1 MNRELLFLI
10 FNALIGFFSD
20 VVINI
25 LTHMN
30 LSFLNSLKPYF
41 DNKSVFKAAFYA
53 SITVLIIVGFIM
65 ELFDLI
71 YDKYLPETK
80 NEYIIFIILTFI
92 IGFLSDIIIN
102 RVNIFPRL
110 KEYYKDVGEGLW
122 GGLAILFSVIISLI
136 LLYIYNNYDKLYD
149 KFTNIIY

>member
-1 MNRELLFLI
+1 MNSELLFLI

-41 DNKSVFKAAFYA
+41 QNKSVFKAAFYA
-53 SITVLIIVGFIM
+53 SITVLIIVVFIM
-65 ELFDLI
+65 ELFDLF

-80 NEYIIFIILTFI
+80 NEYIVFIILTFI
-92 IGFLSDIIIN
+92 IGYISDIIIN
-102 RVNIFPRL
+102 RINIFPRL
-110 KEYYKDVGEGLW
+110 KEYYKDVGDGLW
-122 GGLAILFSVIISLI
+122 GGLAIVFSVIISLI
-136 LLYIYNNYDKLYD
+136 LLYIYNNY
-149 KFTNIIY
+149 

>member
-1 MNRELLFLI
+1 MNSELLFLI

-20 VVINI
+20 VIINI

-41 DNKSVFKAAFYA
+41 ENKSVFKAAFYA
-53 SITVLIIVGFIM
+53 SITVLIIVAIIM
-65 ELFDLI
+65 KLFNLV
-71 YDKYLPETK
+71 YDKYLPESQ

-102 RVNIFPRL
+102 RINIFPRL
-110 KEYYKDVGEGLW
+110 KKYYKDVGEGLW
-122 GGLAILFSVIISLI
+122 GGLAIVFSVIISLI
-136 LLYIYNNYDKLYD
+136 LLYIYNNYDKFLI
-149 KFTNIIY
+149 TR

>member
-1 MNRELLFLI
+1 MNNELLFLI

-20 VVINI
+20 IVINI

-30 LSFLNSLKPYF
+30 LSFLSSLKPYF
-41 DNKSVFKAAFYA
+41 QNKSVFKAAFYA

-92 IGFLSDIIIN
+92 LGYISDIIIN

-110 KEYYKDVGEGLW
+110 KKYYKDVGEGLW
-122 GGLAILFSVIISLI
+122 GGLAIVFSVIISLI
-136 LLYIYNNYDKLYD
+136 LLYIYNNYDK
-149 KFTNIIY
+149 FIR

>member
-1 MNRELLFLI
+1 MNNELLFLI

-41 DNKSVFKAAFYA
+41 QNKSVFKAAFYA
-53 SITVLIIVGFIM
+53 SITVLIIVAIIM
-65 ELFDLI
+65 KIFNLI
-71 YDKYLPETK
+71 YDKYLPESQ
-80 NEYIIFIILTFI
+80 NEYIIFIILTFV
-92 IGFLSDIIIN
+92 IGYISDIIIN

-110 KEYYKDVGEGLW
+110 KKYYKDVGEGLW
-122 GGLAILFSVIISLI
+122 GGLAIVFSVIISLI
-136 LLYIYNNYDKLYD
+136 LLYIYNNYDKFLI
-149 KFTNIIY
+149 TS

>member
-1 MNRELLFLI
+1 MNNELLFLI

-20 VVINI
+20 IVINI

-41 DNKSVFKAAFYA
+41 ENKSVFKAAFYA
-53 SITVLIIVGFIM
+53 SITVLIIVAIIM
-65 ELFDLI
+65 KLFNLV
-71 YDKYLPETK
+71 YDKYLPESQ

-102 RVNIFPRL
+102 RINIFPRL
-110 KEYYKDVGEGLW
+110 KKYYKDVGEGLW
-122 GGLAILFSVIISLI
+122 GGLAIVFSVIISLI
-136 LLYIYNNYDKLYD
+136 LLYIYNNYDKFLI
-149 KFTNIIY
+149 TR

>member
-1 MNRELLFLI
+1 MNSELLFLI
-10 FNALIGFFSD
+10 FNALMGFFSD

-41 DNKSVFKAAFYA
+41 ENKSVFKAALYA
-53 SITVLIIVGFIM
+53 SITVLIIVVFIM
-65 ELFDLI
+65 ELFDLF

-92 IGFLSDIIIN
+92 IGYISDIIIN
-102 RVNIFPRL
+102 RINIFPRL

-122 GGLAILFSVIISLI
+122 GGLAIVFSVIISLI
-136 LLYIYNNYDKLYD
+136 LLYIYNNYDKFLI
-149 KFTNIIY
+149 TSR

>member
-1 MNRELLFLI
+1 MNNELLFLI

-41 DNKSVFKAAFYA
+41 QNKSVFKAAFYA
-53 SITVLIIVGFIM
+53 SITVLIIVVFIM
-65 ELFDLI
+65 ELFDLF

-80 NEYIIFIILTFI
+80 NEYIVFIILTFI
-92 IGFLSDIIIN
+92 IGYISDIIIN
-102 RVNIFPRL
+102 RINIFPRL

-122 GGLAILFSVIISLI
+122 GGLAIVFSVIISLI
-136 LLYIYNNYDKLYD
+136 LLYIYNNY
-149 KFTNIIY
+149 

>member
-1 MNRELLFLI
+1 MNQELLFLL
-10 FNALIGFFSD
+10 FNAIIGFFSD

-30 LSFLNSLKPYF
+30 FSFLKSLKPYF
-41 DNKSVFKAAFYA
+41 ENKSVFKAAFYA

-65 ELFDLI
+65 ELFNMI

-80 NEYIIFIILTFI
+80 NEYIVFIILTFI
-92 IGFLSDIIIN
+92 LGYISDIIISRN
-102 RVNIFPRL
+102 AIFPRL

-122 GGLAILFSVIISLI
+122 GGLAIVFSVIISLI
-136 LLYIYNNYDKLYD
+136 LLYIYNNYDKFL
-149 KFTNIIY
+149 ISR

>member
-1 MNRELLFLI
+1 MNNELLFLI

-20 VVINI
+20 IVINI

-30 LSFLNSLKPYF
+30 LSFLNSFKPYF
-41 DNKSVFKAAFYA
+41 QNKSVFKAAFYA

-92 IGFLSDIIIN
+92 LGYISDIIIN
-102 RVNIFPRL
+102 RVNIFPKL
-110 KEYYKDVGEGLW
+110 KKYYKDVGEGLW
-122 GGLAILFSVIISLI
+122 GGLAIVFSVIISLI
-136 LLYIYNNYDKLYD
+136 LLYIY
-149 KFTNIIY
+149 TI

>member
-1 MNRELLFLI
+1 MNNELLFLI

-20 VVINI
+20 IIINI

-30 LSFLNSLKPYF
+30 LSFLNSFKPYF
-41 DNKSVFKAAFYA
+41 QNKSVFKAAFYA

-92 IGFLSDIIIN
+92 LGYISDIIIN
-102 RVNIFPRL
+102 RVNIFPKL
-110 KEYYKDVGEGLW
+110 KKYYKDVGEGLW
-122 GGLAILFSVIISLI
+122 GGLAIVFSVIISLI
-136 LLYIYNNYDKLYD
+136 LLYIY
-149 KFTNIIY
+149 TI

>member
-65 ELFDLI
+65 ELFYLI

-92 IGFLSDIIIN
+92 LGYISDIIIN

-122 GGLAILFSVIISLI
+122 GGFAIVFSVIISLI
-136 LLYIYNNYDKLYD
+136 LLYIYNNYDK
-149 KFTNIIY
+149 FIR

>member
-1 MNRELLFLI
+1 MNNELLFLI

-20 VVINI
+20 IVINI

-41 DNKSVFKAAFYA
+41 ENKSVFKAAFYA
-53 SITVLIIVGFIM
+53 SITVLIIVAIIM
-65 ELFDLI
+65 KLFNLV
-71 YDKYLPETK
+71 YDKYLPESQ

-102 RVNIFPRL
+102 RINIFPRL
-110 KEYYKDVGEGLW
+110 KKYYKDVGEGLW
-122 GGLAILFSVIISLI
+122 GGLAIVFSVIISLI
-136 LLYIYNNYDKLYD
+136 LLYIYNNYDKFL
-149 KFTNIIY
+149 IAS

>member
-1 MNRELLFLI
+1 MNSELLFLI
-10 FNALIGFFSD
+10 FNALMGFFSD

-41 DNKSVFKAAFYA
+41 ENKSVFKAALYA
-53 SITVLIIVGFIM
+53 SITVLIIVVFIM
-65 ELFDLI
+65 ELFDLF

-92 IGFLSDIIIN
+92 IGYISDIIIN
-102 RVNIFPRL
+102 RINIFPRL
-110 KEYYKDVGEGLW
+110 KEYYKDVGDGLW
-122 GGLAILFSVIISLI
+122 GGLAIVFSVIISLI
-136 LLYIYNNYDKLYD
+136 LLYIYNNY
-149 KFTNIIY
+149 

>member
-1 MNRELLFLI
+1 MNNELLFLI

-20 VVINI
+20 IVINI

-30 LSFLNSLKPYF
+30 LSFLSSLKPYF
-41 DNKSVFKAAFYA
+41 QNKSVFKAAFYA

-80 NEYIIFIILTFI
+80 NEYIVFIILTFI
-92 IGFLSDIIIN
+92 LGYISDIIIN

-122 GGLAILFSVIISLI
+122 GGLAIVFSVIISLI
-136 LLYIYNNYDKLYD
+136 LLYIYNNYDK
-149 KFTNIIY
+149 FIR

>member
-1 MNRELLFLI
+1 MNNELLFLI

-41 DNKSVFKAAFYA
+41 QNKSVFKAAFYA
-53 SITVLIIVGFIM
+53 SITVLIIVAIIM
-65 ELFDLI
+65 KIFNLI
-71 YDKYLPETK
+71 YDKYLPESQ
-80 NEYIIFIILTFI
+80 NEYIIFIILTFV
-92 IGFLSDIIIN
+92 IGYISDIIIN

-110 KEYYKDVGEGLW
+110 KKYYKDVGEGLW
-122 GGLAILFSVIISLI
+122 GGLTIVFSVIISLI
-136 LLYIYNNYDKLYD
+136 LLYIYNNYDKFLI
-149 KFTNIIY
+149 TS

>member
-1 MNRELLFLI
+1 MNNELLFLI

-20 VVINI
+20 IVINI

-41 DNKSVFKAAFYA
+41 QNKSVFKAAFYA

-71 YDKYLPETK
+71 YDKYLPESQ
-80 NEYIIFIILTFI
+80 NEYIVFIILTFI
-92 IGFLSDIIIN
+92 LGYISDIIIN

-110 KEYYKDVGEGLW
+110 KKYYKDVGEGLW
-122 GGLAILFSVIISLI
+122 GGLAIVFSVIISLI
-136 LLYIYNNYDKLYD
+136 LLYIYNNYDNFLI
-149 KFTNIIY
+149 TS